1 MQVYN
6 FEHSVFRSR
15 KALLK
20 LQIAEIDPLDGS
32 EKNVGSCLFD
42 LKEAIPCIKPLDNP
56 DESYIMVSYVLF
68 LMRLSQAQAA
78 IKYWVVRIFRKNF
91 S

>member
-1 MQVYN
+1 MHFYN
-6 FEHSVFRSR
+6 SEHSVFRSR

-42 LKEAIPCIKPLDNP
+42 LKEAIPCMKPLDNP
-56 DESYIMVSYVLF
+56 DESYIMVSYVVF
-68 LMRLSQAQAA
+68 LIASLCSSRC
-78 IKYWVVRIFRKNF
+78 IFPF
-91 S
+91 EFFCDCW